1 MSTARL
7 SATHDDLDE
16 AGLDETDPTAA
27 DLPAGVDTCSAC
39 RHPRE
44 SHDATS
50 LRFCAATTNLGVDR
64 RCICRVE
71 NLNGAQQA
79 ASSHRFGAASTVPR
93 GV

>member
-7 SATHDDLDE
+7 SATHDDLNE
-16 AGLDETDPTAA
+16 VGPSEVDPT
-27 DLPAGVDTCSAC
+27 DTEPQAGVDTCAAC
-39 RHPRE
+39 QHPRE

-50 LRFCAATTNLGVDR
+50 LRFCAATTSLGVDR

-71 NLNGAQQA
+71 NLDGAQQA
-79 ASSHRFGAASTVPR
+79 ASSHRFGPASTVPR